1 MKYAFVD
8 KERANHA
15 VRLLCRVLEVSAS
28 GYYKWRKGEIRP
40 SRIRR
45 TQVLQR
51 ILEIFE
57 ESNQTYGCPRVYEQL
72 RSEGFKCNKKTVES
86 LMRKNEIQP
95 TQLRKFK
102 MTTDSKH
109 NLPIAPNVLS
119 REFNVDEPDEVWVSD
134 ITYVETAQGW
144 LYLCVFIDLYSRMI
158 VGWSM
163 SANMTADFVVDA
175 FDMGVAK
182 RGRAPI
188 VVHSDRGS
196 QYASEL
202 FRSRISLYD
211 CIQSMSRRGNCW
223 DNAVA
228 ESFFGSLKQELI
240 YRNSYTSRIQ
250 ATMSIFDYIEIFY
263 NKRRL
268 HSVLGFIT
276 PEGKEQQAKKVA

>member
-8 KERANHA
+8 KERANHT
-15 VRLLCRVLEVSAS
+15 VTILCRVLEVSAS
-28 GYYKWRKGEIRP
+28 GYYKWRKGELTP
-40 SRIRR
+40 SQKRR
-45 TQVLQR
+45 ARLLER

-57 ESNQTYGCPRVYEQL
+57 ESRQTYGSPRVYEQL
-72 RSEGFKCNKKTVES
+72 RSEGFKCNHKTVET
-86 LMRKNEIQP
+86 LMRENEIQP
-95 TQLRKFK
+95 KQKRKFK
-102 MTTDSKH
+102 ATTDSKH

-119 REFNVDEPDEVWVSD
+119 REFIVEEADEVWVSD

-144 LYLCVFIDLYSRMI
+144 LYLCVFIDLYSRAI

-163 SANMTADFVVDA
+163 SASMTTEFVLKA
-175 FDMGVAK
+175 FDMGIK
-182 RGRAPI
+182 RRGRAPI

-196 QYASEL
+196 QYASDM
-202 FRSRISLYD
+202 FRRRIALYD

-240 YRNSYTSRIQ
+240 YRNTYTSRIQ
-250 ATMSIFDYIEIFY
+250 ASMSIFDYIEIFY

-268 HSVLGFIT
+268 HSVLGFLT
-276 PEGKEQQAKKVA
+276 PEGKVQQAKKVA